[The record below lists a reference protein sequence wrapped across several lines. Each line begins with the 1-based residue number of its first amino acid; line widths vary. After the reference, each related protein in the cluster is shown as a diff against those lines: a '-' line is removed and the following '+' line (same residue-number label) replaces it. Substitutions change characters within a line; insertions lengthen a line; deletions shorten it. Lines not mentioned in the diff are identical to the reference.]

1 MAQSERNNFQKS
13 KQMMVNNDSN
23 LHSESTDHNNNMAS
37 SGASGMKQVNMNNQM
52 PIDKFYKPL
61 CSEAAVNNE
70 NTNNQRDEEQL
81 LSFFFSLLSPILL
94 QRVSSGR
101 RARRGMACASPYLP
115 FDGGVDVL
123 DKDTFRFFTFM
134 VLYIC

>member
-1 MAQSERNNFQKS
+1 MAQSERIYFQKS

-70 NTNNQRDEEQL
+70 NTNNSAGSKHGGQKKRREKSTGKRTVDKKATCSPQFL
-81 LSFFFSLLSPILL
+81 QCDGSGGQSGKLSGSL
-94 QRVSSGR
+94 SGR
-101 RARRGMACASPYLP
+101 
-115 FDGGVDVL
+115 
-123 DKDTFRFFTFM
+123 
-134 VLYIC
+134 